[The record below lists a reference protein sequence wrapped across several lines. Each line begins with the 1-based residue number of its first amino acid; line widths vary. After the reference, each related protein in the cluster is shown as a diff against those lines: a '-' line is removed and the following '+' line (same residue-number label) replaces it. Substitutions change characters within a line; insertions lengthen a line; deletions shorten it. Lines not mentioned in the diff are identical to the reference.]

1 MMHGVGNLRLE
12 KVMEMNFQPTTQ
24 SLKRSLRKWI
34 MSIESE
40 WKIQTENR
48 IFVIDT
54 CLEFFRNLR
63 KSCITNVLHSFTQKH
78 TVVITNTN
86 KCYVYTKLY
95 KIVSLLYY
103 ESPRQKNTYLN
114 L

>member
-1 MMHGVGNLRLE
+1 MMHDVGNLRLE

-24 SLKRSLRKWI
+24 NLKRSLRKWI

-40 WKIQTENR
+40 WKIHTENR

-63 KSCITNVLHSFTQKH
+63 KSCITNVLHSFTHTH
-78 TVVITNTN
+78 TVVIINTN
-86 KCYVYTKLY
+86 KCLCLHKTVQN
-95 KIVSLLYY
+95 SLLYY
-103 ESPRQKNTYLN
+103 ESPRQKNTYHIL
-114 L
+114 